1 MFALAATCAVL
12 LAGPSRPRL
21 PGALR
26 LLLGLGAVLLAAAV
40 GTSMVGLG
48 YHYFTDIVAGAVVGI
63 GMVLLTALVIDWAAA
78 RPPPARRPPRIPGD
92 APVPSRRDH
101 QSMTGHLITGEAS
114 RRAAVPAAQGGDA
127 RLPGNR
133 MPPERNREAMDD
145 DELIAAVARGD
156 DVALRELFRRHAPW
170 LAGRLRGVLPAA
182 EVEDVLQETFLAV
195 WRGAGGYRPGSAGGW
210 LWGIAR
216 RQAALWLRRRG
227 PAELLLPALI
237 AVDGRD
243 PGDPAEAALSRAEL
257 AHAVS
262 ALGPEGGAARETWR
276 LMYVEDKTV
285 AEVAELMGVSA
296 GTVKS
301 RAHRARRLM
310 RAALRHRAP
319 ARQGGGR

>member
-1 MFALAATCAVL
+1 
-12 LAGPSRPRL
+12 
-21 PGALR
+21 
-26 LLLGLGAVLLAAAV
+26 
-40 GTSMVGLG
+40 
-48 YHYFTDIVAGAVVGI
+48 
-63 GMVLLTALVIDWAAA
+63 
-78 RPPPARRPPRIPGD
+78 
-92 APVPSRRDH
+92 
-101 QSMTGHLITGEAS
+101 
-114 RRAAVPAAQGGDA
+114 
-127 RLPGNR
+127 
-133 MPPERNREAMDD
+133 MDD
-145 DELIAAVARGD
+145 DELIAAVARRD

-170 LAGRLRGVLPAA
+170 LARRLRGSLPAT

-227 PAELLLPALI
+227 PAELLLPALV
-237 AVDGRD
+237 AGGTDS
-243 PGDPAEAALSRAEL
+243 GDPAESALSRAEL
-257 AHAVS
+257 ARAVS

-301 RAHRARRLM
+301 RAYRARRLM
-310 RAALRHRAP
+310 RAALRGRAP